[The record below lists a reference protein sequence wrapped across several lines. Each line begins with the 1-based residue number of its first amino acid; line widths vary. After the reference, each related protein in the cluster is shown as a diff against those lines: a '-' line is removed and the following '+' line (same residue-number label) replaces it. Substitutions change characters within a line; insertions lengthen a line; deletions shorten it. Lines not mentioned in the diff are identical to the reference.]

1 MLTIADSA
9 KTSAN
14 AASFRELLEVPS
26 GRRAPPM
33 PYPRGYTRVMDTTT
47 IILAITAGVVGLTLI
62 AIAVAIVLLARH
74 NRAFNRELRRLVDNN
89 VALLEAAATKQADA
103 ARGLME
109 QLRQEA
115 AVATMPVLV
124 LLDEPPIGIRDQPW
138 AAVRV
143 RNVGN
148 GSALNFVVWMR
159 VAGHLYHSAGAEAK
173 GFSQDLHLAV
183 GDTFEPG
190 PFQNMLF
197 VGDAHGY
204 LDPGFAVVGDDPS
217 ENLMAYCGDAVGNRF
232 RYNLRTGDPAD
243 FWERGTDAPSWA
255 GAWDPRLSGGGVLQ
269 REAESVWA
277 VPDHDMR
284 RLVEALHDVLDA
296 LRDATP
302 DQHVGL
308 TGRASRRP
316 RVTEP
321 GSDTGTGS

>member
-1 MLTIADSA
+1 
-9 KTSAN
+9 
-14 AASFRELLEVPS
+14 
-26 GRRAPPM
+26 
-33 PYPRGYTRVMDTTT
+33 MDTTT
-47 IILAITAGVVGLTLI
+47 IILAITAGGGGLPLI

-74 NRAFNRELRRLVDNN
+74 NRAFSKELRRLVDNN
-89 VALLEAAATKQADA
+89 VALLEAAASQQAEA
-103 ARGLME
+103 ARGMME

-159 VAGHLYHSAGAEAK
+159 LAGHLYHSAGAEAK

-204 LDPGFAVVGDDPS
+204 LDPGAAVVGDDPAA
-217 ENLMAYCGDAVGNRF
+217 NLVAYCGDAVGNRF

-243 FWERGTDAPSWA
+243 FWERGAGRRLEVAARAACLGVGGQDEAVGEGDRGGGSARAGRAGGLGSGRGLILECLA
-255 GAWDPRLSGGGVLQ
+255 GAWAYVARGHRRADGVHAAGHPDLLKG
-269 REAESVWA
+269 RE
-277 VPDHDMR
+277 VP
-284 RLVEALHDVLDA
+284 
-296 LRDATP
+296 
-302 DQHVGL
+302 
-308 TGRASRRP
+308 
-316 RVTEP
+316 
-321 GSDTGTGS
+321 

>member
-1 MLTIADSA
+1 
-9 KTSAN
+9 
-14 AASFRELLEVPS
+14 
-26 GRRAPPM
+26 
-33 PYPRGYTRVMDTTT
+33 MDTTT

-74 NRAFNRELRRLVDNN
+74 NRAFSRELRRLVDNN
-89 VALLEAAATKQADA
+89 VALLEAAASQQADA
-103 ARGLME
+103 ARGMME

-124 LLDEPPIGIRDQPW
+124 LLDEPPLGIRDQPW

-159 VAGHLYHSAGAEAK
+159 LAGHLYHSAGAEAK

-204 LDPGFAVVGDDPS
+204 LDPGAAVVGDDPS
-217 ENLMAYCGDAVGNRF
+217 ANLVAYCGDAVGNRF
-232 RYNLRTGDPAD
+232 RYNLRTGDPAGLLGARRGCALLGRCVGSQAVLWWSGAARSAD
-243 FWERGTDAPSWA
+243 GMGIGFGARHATACRCAPRRPGRAAGRDRGTACRLDGTCEPAPSRDRTRKRHRDRPVSVLGLVTSGRISQQRRSPSA
-255 GAWDPRLSGGGVLQ
+255 GSSCGR
-269 REAESVWA
+269 REA
-277 VPDHDMR
+277 P
-284 RLVEALHDVLDA
+284 L
-296 LRDATP
+296 
-302 DQHVGL
+302 
-308 TGRASRRP
+308 
-316 RVTEP
+316 
-321 GSDTGTGS
+321 

>member
-1 MLTIADSA
+1 
-9 KTSAN
+9 
-14 AASFRELLEVPS
+14 
-26 GRRAPPM
+26 
-33 PYPRGYTRVMDTTT
+33 MDTTT

-62 AIAVAIVLLARH
+62 AIAVAIVLLARN
-74 NRAFNRELRRLVDNN
+74 NRAFSRELRRLVDNN
-89 VALLEAAATKQADA
+89 VALLEAAASQQADA
-103 ARGLME
+103 ARGMME

-159 VAGHLYHSAGAEAK
+159 LAGHLYHSAGAEAK

-204 LDPGFAVVGDDPS
+204 LDPGAAVVGDDPAA
-217 ENLMAYCGDAVGNRF
+217 NLVAYCGDAVGNRF

-243 FWERGTDAPSWA
+243 FWERGADAPSWA
-255 GAWDPRLSGGGVLQ
+255 GAWDPRLSSGGVLQ
-269 REAESVWA
+269 REAQTVWA
-277 VPDHDMR
+277 SVSERDMR

-296 LRDATP
+296 LQDVTGEQR
-302 DQHVGL
+302 VGL
-308 TGRASRRP
+308 TGRANRRP

-321 GSDTGTGS
+321 GSDTGTGL

>member
-1 MLTIADSA
+1 
-9 KTSAN
+9 
-14 AASFRELLEVPS
+14 V
-26 GRRAPPM
+26 
-33 PYPRGYTRVMDTTT
+33 DTTT

-74 NRAFNRELRRLVDNN
+74 NRAFSRELRRLVDNN
-89 VALLEAAATKQADA
+89 VALLEAAAIQQADA

-109 QLRQEA
+109 QLREEA
-115 AVATMPVLV
+115 AMATMPVLV

-173 GFSQDLHLAV
+173 GLSQDLHLAV

-204 LDPGFAVVGDDPS
+204 LDPGVAVVGDDS
-217 ENLMAYCGDAVGNRF
+217 SANLMAYCGDAVGNRF

-243 FWERGTDAPSWA
+243 FWERGADAPAWA
-255 GAWDPRLSGGGVLQ
+255 GAWDPRLSAGGVLQ
-269 REAESVWA
+269 REAQTVWA
-277 VPDHDMR
+277 SVPERDMR

-296 LRDATP
+296 LQDVTGE
-302 DQHVGL
+302 QHVGL
-308 TGRASRRP
+308 TGRANRRP

-321 GSDTGTGS
+321 GSDSETGS